1 MNQHGDEANQQ
12 KTSSAERSQQTVLD
26 NVVNSTTV
34 ATSVVVMILL
44 VVGIAVDE
52 LNFGKIEPNDPFG
65 IAQEFTC
72 GWNAVH
78 DDTYDDGRIYYID
91 ACDADSDDMSCDVQF
106 IGEVWLAFG
115 ILGICAQALVLL
127 LMCLTVHPIHGK
139 ERLLRLAALVVACAF
154 VLIQWTVWYAKG
166 CGNYNDDLDLVVLD
180 GSDIGI
186 EKLTFKL
193 GPSMILVV
201 TAWSLGVVATLLQ
214 LSNVIRA
221 NTLSVQQ
228 RSSGPT
234 KTTAGQSTD
243 LEKGDGASIRS

>member
-1 MNQHGDEANQQ
+1 MNQLGDEANQ
-12 KTSSAERSQQTVLD
+12 TSSSAERSQQTVLD

-78 DDTYDDGRIYYID
+78 DDKYEGGNGRIYYID
-91 ACDADSDDMSCDVQF
+91 ACDADSDDLSCDVQS

-139 ERLLRLAALVVACAF
+139 ELFLRLAALVISLIACAF

-166 CGNYNDDLDLVVLD
+166 CGNYSGDLDLLVLD

-186 EKLTFKL
+186 EKLTFKM

-214 LSNVIRA
+214 LA

-234 KTTAGQSTD
+234 KSTAGQGTD
-243 LEKGDGASIRS
+243 LERGDEGSIRS